1 MSRTTQ
7 VTCDACGY
15 EDGVDG
21 GTNWLVVRRK
31 KEINADLC
39 GEGCLQAWV
48 SLRRAELERDGDEVE
63 VQIPLGAR

>member
-1 MSRTTQ
+1 MARYMQ
-7 VTCDACGY
+7 VTCDTCGY

-21 GTNWLVVRRK
+21 DTNWIVVKRK

-39 GEGCLQAWV
+39 GEACLQAWV
-48 SLRRAELERDGDEVE
+48 ALRKAELEADGDEVE